1 MAQALYGGSSDD
13 LAHEN
18 EALKDE
24 LRSLM
29 ARREQIELQMA
40 ASREEASRQVLL
52 HNNHKQTLAGEVFK
66 LREAKRATPPL
77 LVRPVHALI
86 ACCHNGHES
95 LDTAGEGEAG
105 KGDRRTDC
113 KLARDG
119 CNERP
124 GASRDNLYLKAAHGR
139 GAGESQDFERLGW
152 RCVRWV
158 GGFRLAYLIAS
169 HRATQSHRDI
179 P

>member
-1 MAQALYGGSSDD
+1 MAQALYGDSSDD

-24 LRSLM
+24 LRSLI

-66 LREAKRATPPL
+66 LREAKRAAPR
-77 LVRPVHALI
+77 RP
-86 ACCHNGHES
+86 
-95 LDTAGEGEAG
+95 
-105 KGDRRTDC
+105 
-113 KLARDG
+113 
-119 CNERP
+119 
-124 GASRDNLYLKAAHGR
+124 ASCDP
-139 GAGESQDFERLGW
+139 
-152 RCVRWV
+152 C
-158 GGFRLAYLIAS
+158 
-169 HRATQSHRDI
+169 I